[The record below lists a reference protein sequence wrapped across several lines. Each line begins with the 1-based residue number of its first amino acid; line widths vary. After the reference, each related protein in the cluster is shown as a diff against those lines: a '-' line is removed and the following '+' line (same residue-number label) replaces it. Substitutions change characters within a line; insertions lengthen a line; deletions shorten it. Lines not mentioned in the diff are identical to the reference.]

1 MSITKFLARS
11 LAAATL
17 ASGALLATSAQAAD
31 PYITLDPAQ
40 PSDTSGKIEVLEFFS
55 YGCPHCFR
63 LEPLVNQWKTTLPDN
78 VVFKAVPVGFNA
90 SMAPQQRLYYS
101 LAALGRLDLHDKVF
115 DAIHNQHKRLYSD
128 DAIIDWVAEQGVDR
142 KQFTDVY
149 ESFGIN
155 SKVSRA
161 NELTDAYKIEG
172 TPSIAVAGKYVTSPS
187 MTGSYEA
194 TIQQA
199 QKLVEMAT
207 R

>member
-1 MSITKFLARS
+1 
-11 LAAATL
+11 
-17 ASGALLATSAQAAD
+17 QAAD

-155 SKVSRA
+155 SKVSR
-161 NELTDAYKIEG
+161 
-172 TPSIAVAGKYVTSPS
+172 
-187 MTGSYEA
+187 
-194 TIQQA
+194 
-199 QKLVEMAT
+199 
-207 R
+207 

>member
-1 MSITKFLARS
+1 
-11 LAAATL
+11 
-17 ASGALLATSAQAAD
+17 
-31 PYITLDPAQ
+31 
-40 PSDTSGKIEVLEFFS
+40 
-55 YGCPHCFR
+55 
-63 LEPLVNQWKTTLPDN
+63 LPDN

-194 TIQQA
+194 
-199 QKLVEMAT
+199 
-207 R
+207 

>member
-17 ASGALLATSAQAAD
+17 AGGALLATSAQAAD
-31 PYITLDPAQ
+31 PYVTLEPAQ

-63 LEPLVNQWKTTLPDN
+63 LEPMVNQWKTTLPDN

-101 LAALGRLDLHDKVF
+101 LAAMGRLDLHDKVF
-115 DAIHNQHKRLYSD
+115 DAIHTQHKRLYSD
-128 DAIIDWVAEQGVDR
+128 KAIIDWVAEQGVDR

-187 MTGSYEA
+187 MAGSYEA